1 MATTALP
8 EVRVRTL
15 QDIQTALERHPE
27 WRTALRQQLLGEELL
42 ELPTLFA
49 KFATEVTRR
58 LDVLDND
65 VGILKNDVGSLKND
79 VGILK
84 GAHAEAVARGDI
96 EVIADELGVEY
107 RRTLPK
113 IELRRIARDN
123 GADLREDKI
132 KSFLASD
139 IMAEAADA
147 QGNTTYLA
155 VEASYTG
162 DRHDADRA
170 GSHAALMERFT
181 NKPCLSIVASAQK
194 DDRLVKLVDSGE
206 VTWHELNV
214 RIHPAS

>member
-58 LDVLDND
+58 LDVLD
-65 VGILKNDVGSLKND
+65 ND